1 MAELRLIALSI
12 AALAACRS
20 SEAGSNS
27 GLTPPPG
34 WSALPSLATAA
45 SDAAKAGSIKVDAA
59 EAFGDPARG
68 CYAAWIAMHD
78 GGGAPD
84 AMAEQ
89 LVRGLSVDPNVWGI
103 LVRDV
108 KMPAPGAARGVL
120 SLGFER
126 GIYRG
131 MLRAN
136 LANDGAIAA
145 LACFWNLREP
155 AACEQACKGLVGSM
169 K

>member
-1 MAELRLIALSI
+1 MAELRLIALAI

-20 SEAGSNS
+20 SEAGPNS

-34 WSALPSLATAA
+34 WSSLPNLATAA
-45 SDAAKAGSIKVDAA
+45 SDAAKAGAIKVDGV

-78 GGGAPD
+78 GAGAPD
-84 AMAEQ
+84 AMADQ
-89 LVRGLSVDPNVWGI
+89 LVRGLSVDPTLWGI

-108 KMPAPGAARGVL
+108 QKPAPGAATGVL

-126 GIYRG
+126 GTYRG
-131 MLRAN
+131 MLRAT
-136 LANDGAIAA
+136 LAKDGAIAA

-155 AACEQACKGLVGSM
+155 AACEAACKGLVGSM